1 MSVRRAGWALFLVA
15 AFLFA
20 LIALLPLRLAL
31 DWFGFGDRGLTARA
45 ATGTVWLGAL
55 QEAQIGPVPLGD
67 VTARLNVL
75 PLFLGRARLTLAG
88 ADEATGLEGAVTVS
102 RHSFGFDDVSARF
115 RVGAM
120 LSPLSM
126 LDFDDVS
133 AGFTSGRCTRGEGT
147 VRATVSGTIA
157 AMAPASGLAGQ
168 VRCAGESLLLPLA
181 SPTGMERLDIRVS
194 SDGHYRL
201 ELIVRPADEAVRG
214 RLIAAGFRP
223 SGQGY
228 SIQVDGAF

>member
-1 MSVRRAGWALFLVA
+1 MRVRRAGWALFLVA

-20 LIALLPLRLAL
+20 LVALLPMRLAL
-31 DWFGFGDRGLTARA
+31 GWFGFGDRGLTARA

-55 QEAQIGPVPLGD
+55 QEAQVGPVPLGD

-102 RHSFGFDDVSARF
+102 RHNFGFDDVSARL

-120 LSPLSM
+120 FSPLSM

-147 VRATVSGTIA
+147 VRATVSGQVAGIA
-157 AMAPASGLAGQ
+157 
-168 VRCAGESLLLPLA
+168 LA
-181 SPTGMERLDIRVS
+181 SPRSCTGLRAPHACSTGAGVME
-194 SDGHYRL
+194 
-201 ELIVRPADEAVRG
+201 
-214 RLIAAGFRP
+214 
-223 SGQGY
+223 
-228 SIQVDGAF
+228 